1 MFILWCLA
9 TFFDFPDG
17 FSSRVLAAMISTS
30 APCLLGWR
38 RLLLHFSTFYRP
50 PSFAHLLEGR
60 ESSMADALCGP
71 SNALQ
76 TFQKHSGVDR
86 TLQQDRLAAC
96 QSPAEVCCLRPKDS
110 LDCTANRIAQGFRSS
125 PGPNAG
131 ILDAEFQEFQRSQ
144 GGLPLESLAPEY
156 HPSENQHGNP
166 INRGF
171 QEPNLGA
178 RPDWAS
184 DFQTLNPHLTGPP
197 IPQSQFH
204 QHAPLQRTTPSGW
217 HQEFQRTDLSYTFQ
231 QDRSAYRPGF
241 QSNSFFQPSLAQQK
255 YQMAQQSPS
264 QTQEPEFDET
274 AFEKAFEQ
282 ARIDNIQVETEQM
295 GLNQQSSHQEEIQAK
310 EQAKET
316 HESSQDLDHFD
327 FSQFASGPIYKF
339 DPSQF
344 ESAEEEDKPKQKE
357 TDPPTTDADELARTA
372 GTLLENVRGD
382 TTQKFQDSTF
392 LSLMRQLR
400 DREVKVEGDKIVTVS
415 HPPLSSLQPSSPPS
429 TPIATP
435 NTRANSTTDNP
446 TPPPRRSLL
455 PRHIESRDAGL
466 RTADAD
472 RGVDA
477 EGIGCLKHP

>member
-1 MFILWCLA
+1 
-9 TFFDFPDG
+9 
-17 FSSRVLAAMISTS
+17 
-30 APCLLGWR
+30 
-38 RLLLHFSTFYRP
+38 
-50 PSFAHLLEGR
+50 
-60 ESSMADALCGP
+60 MADALCGP

-86 TLQQDRLAAC
+86 TLQQDRLAAR
-96 QSPAEVCCLRPKDS
+96 QSPAEVCCLRSKGS
-110 LDCTANRIAQGFRSS
+110 LDCIANRIAQGFRSS

-156 HPSENQHGNP
+156 HPSENQHGYP

-217 HQEFQRTDLSYTFQ
+217 HQEFQRTDLSYALQ
-231 QDRSAYRPGF
+231 QDRSSYRPGF
-241 QSNSFFQPSLAQQK
+241 QSNSFYQPSLAQQN
-255 YQMAQQSPS
+255 YQMAQQPPS
-264 QTQEPEFDET
+264 QTQEPEFDEA

-282 ARIDNIQVETEQM
+282 ARMDNLQAETERIS
-295 GLNQQSSHQEEIQAK
+295 LNQQFSHQEDT
-310 EQAKET
+310 QAKET
-316 HESSQDLDHFD
+316 HESFQDRVTFD
-327 FSQFASGPIYKF
+327 WAY
-339 DPSQF
+339 DVNPSLV
-344 ESAEEEDKPKQKE
+344 ARYEEEMNKRKQKE
-357 TDPPTTDADELARTA
+357 TTPPTTDADELARTA

-382 TTQKFQDSTF
+382 TTKKFQDSTF

-429 TPIATP
+429 TPTATP